1 MKKLILALFTLTAL
15 LLVGC
20 KNKPD
25 DNSYCISGYS
35 NIDSLNGKWV
45 YIFES
50 LDEPLHAIDSAKITN
65 NSFKINGMSLVQ
77 PYMAPIIITNEDKK
91 PIAPLIGAYI
101 VVEPG
106 EIDVEI
112 SADGAIE
119 ITGTPQNDM
128 ISKCENAMSDFSE
141 ACADIL
147 KRDISSAE
155 KKSMLI
161 SARNIRNKTMAN
173 ALKGNMDKEIALSI
187 FRQKYMYFEQDQ
199 LDSLLKELE
208 AANINEEELLIYKS
222 ATNTAIGKR
231 YTDFELNDI
240 NGNKVKLSDLVG
252 KHDYVLIDFWASWC
266 GPCRRAIPALQ
277 EIYDAT
283 PRDKFEVLT
292 VSLDDDKDK
301 WQAAIEAHGLK
312 WQNVA
317 SLDAWHCASAKA
329 YAITFIPSTV
339 LIDSTGTII
348 SRNTNID
355 ALKVMLQ

>member
-50 LDEPLHAIDSAKITN
+50 LDGPLHAIDSAKITN

-128 ISKCENAMSDFSE
+128 ISKCENAMSDFEE

-147 KRDISSAE
+147 KRDISRSE
-155 KKSMLI
+155 KKTMLL
-161 SARNIRNKTMAN
+161 SARDIRNKTMLN
-173 ALKGNMDKEIALSI
+173 ALKGNMNTEIALEI

-199 LDSLLKELE
+199 LDTLLEEIKPG
-208 AANINEEELLIYKS
+208 NINDEEMQIYQS
-222 ATNTAIGKR
+222 AKNTAIGKH
-231 YTDFELNDI
+231 YTDFALNDP
-240 NGNKVKLSDLVG
+240 NGNGVKLSDFVS
-252 KHDYVLIDFWASWC
+252 KHSYVLIDFWASWC
-266 GPCRRAIPALQ
+266 GPCRRAIPGLQ
-277 EIYDAT
+277 EIYNST
-283 PRDKFEVLT
+283 TRDKFEVVA
-292 VSLDDDKDK
+292 VSLDSDKDK
-301 WQAAIEAHGLK
+301 WEAAIQAHGLK
-312 WQNVA
+312 WPNMA
-317 SLDAWHCASAKA
+317 SLDAWHCTSAKD

-339 LIDSTGTII
+339 LIDSTGTIV

-355 ALKVMLQ
+355 ALKVLVK